1 MGISKQMQME
11 ELDRIKREEY
21 DPKRKFDNDEL
32 VEVIENLQ
40 KESKLTNMSGIP
52 DNSYEGSA
60 EEEEMKKFP
69 EIRKV
74 KTDE

>member
-21 DPKRKFDNDEL
+21 DEDGNP
-32 VEVIENLQ
+32 
-40 KESKLTNMSGIP
+40 KLTNMSGIP